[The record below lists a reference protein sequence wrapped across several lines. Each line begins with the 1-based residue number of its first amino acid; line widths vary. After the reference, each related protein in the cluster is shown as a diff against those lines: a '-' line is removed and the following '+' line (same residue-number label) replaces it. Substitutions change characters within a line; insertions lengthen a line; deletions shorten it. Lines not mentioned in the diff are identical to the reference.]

1 MNRQRKSVKESF
13 GTKSSQYDQAIEE
26 LTIRF
31 GSPKFIV
38 ACHIKELEDFE
49 CPHLHDLLSF
59 VRYLNFLSKFVHK
72 FEANGEISDLG

>member
-38 ACHIKELEDFE
+38 ACYIKELEDFE
-49 CPHLHDLLSF
+49 RPHLHDLFSF
-59 VRYLNFLSKFVHK
+59 AKYLNFLRKFVHN
-72 FEANGEISDLG
+72 FEANGKISDLG